1 MTEVKVL
8 PELNEDELVKRADAA
23 DAAALE
29 DGKRTCY
36 INTTLTLREV
46 ETAEQTFTVMGFV
59 NALWRAP
66 ELEQEEGGATDR
78 FSHREEGHDTVKDAM
93 NKTISESQ
101 GRDYVS
107 GFELNHDNAK
117 ATPFNPHRMF
127 DHSRVIDRTLDKRK
141 VTYYYYPMGGSNEGK
156 PCAGLVKMAVEFEVT
171 LTQKLN
177 MRNFPFDRQLLQLG
191 FFIRSREGWCVRS
204 PLNTHARWIKAQRPD
219 SLC

>member
-1 MTEVKVL
+1 ML

-29 DGKRTCY
+29 NHKRTCY

-107 GFELNHDNAK
+107 GLWATIDVELE
-117 ATPFNPHRMF
+117 F
-127 DHSRVIDRTLDKRK
+127 DHSVLSDVVRV
-141 VTYYYYPMGGSNEGK
+141 P
-156 PCAGLVKMAVEFEVT
+156 
-171 LTQKLN
+171 
-177 MRNFPFDRQLLQLG
+177 RQAC
-191 FFIRSREGWCVRS
+191 RRS
-204 PLNTHARWIKAQRPD
+204 PIFHRALLVASEELHIETLMAPTRHA
-219 SLC
+219 

>member
-1 MTEVKVL
+1 ML

-107 GFELNHDNAK
+107 GFSSPSTPAAAPT
-117 ATPFNPHRMF
+117 ATPSSAQA
-127 DHSRVIDRTLDKRK
+127 SRAS
-141 VTYYYYPMGGSNEGK
+141 PGGIS
-156 PCAGLVKMAVEFEVT
+156 CC
-171 LTQKLN
+171 
-177 MRNFPFDRQLLQLG
+177 R
-191 FFIRSREGWCVRS
+191 
-204 PLNTHARWIKAQRPD
+204 
-219 SLC
+219 